1 MKDSLI
7 MEGYDVTVLG
17 SFYGHREYPLSYV
30 ICRKTDFIAAF
41 LRRFGVPTTS
51 NAIGYAI
58 PAPWQSGLSN
68 GASAGGIIG
77 LIVSSN

>member
-1 MKDSLI
+1 MVIVSA
-7 MEGYDVTVLG
+7 LG
-17 SFYGHREYPLSYV
+17 CHLNYPYTKS
-30 ICRKTDFIAAF
+30 IAAF
-41 LRRFGVPTTS
+41 LRRFGVPTTA

-77 LIVSSN
+77 LIVSFTTWWT

>member
-1 MKDSLI
+1 MVIVSSLGRQI
-7 MEGYDVTVLG
+7 RLPD
-17 SFYGHREYPLSYV
+17 
-30 ICRKTDFIAAF
+30 TDFIAAF
-41 LRRFGVPTTS
+41 LRRFGVPTTA

-77 LIVSSN
+77 LIVSLEGFVPLWK